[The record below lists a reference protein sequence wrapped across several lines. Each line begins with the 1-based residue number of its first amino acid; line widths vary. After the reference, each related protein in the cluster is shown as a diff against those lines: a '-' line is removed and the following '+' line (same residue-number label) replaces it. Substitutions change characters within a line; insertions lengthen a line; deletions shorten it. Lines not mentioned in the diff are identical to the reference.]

1 MLHIL
6 TRIIKTQLRA
16 SAHKHHTSMIND
28 AISVEEHYETLVEVQ
43 NIITANLQII
53 DDLGI
58 ESAINQLMNVLR
70 KYYNHITQFEEVG
83 LVIADLSKPQLREY
97 LNEIELIELNRR
109 DQEIDE
115 RIVFDRNTDF
125 DFPQEIEY
133 YPIREGIRGVS
144 YMVTGGSRISRG
156 LTLEGLTI
164 SFFMRRAQEPN
175 YDTMLQMAR
184 WCGYRE
190 GYGDLVRII
199 TTPQIFA
206 DYGLINEAEINMRRQ
221 MDLFDHDTDPVESV
235 VWIQEHE
242 GLNVSGKMPLPD
254 FITRITDYQRVVRG
268 EIWTKSPPEL
278 SGSGDCNFEAFFGL
292 FAQIKPELS
301 YQDDERTSHLVAKNV
316 DSIYVHEFLS
326 NYRENIENTELAAFI
341 SSIISEMKNYPR
353 WNIAVATPKDA
364 SNCYFNQNLNH
375 EFKMV
380 RRTPNSRNM
389 IQQVYSKYRES
400 TSIDLVR
407 GQNGSLEK
415 RTTPLVVFYLADN
428 EITNSDNEEIYH
440 GCRYPIPLFGILLPN
455 RSTIVQSMQYVRGH
469 REHNVRRPNLGGRNN
484 E

>member
-6 TRIIKTQLRA
+6 TRIIKSQLRA
-16 SAHKHHTSMIND
+16 SSHKHHTSMIND
-28 AISVEEHYETLVEVQ
+28 AISVDEHYETLVEVQ

-53 DDLGI
+53 NDIGK
-58 ESAINQLMNVLR
+58 ESMIVQLMNVFR
-70 KYYNHITQFEEVG
+70 KYYNNINQLEEIL

-115 RIVFDRNTDF
+115 RIVFHRTTDF
-125 DFPQEIEY
+125 DFPQEVEY
-133 YPIREGIRGVS
+133 YSIRKGIKGVS
-144 YMVTGGSRISRG
+144 YIVTGGSRISRG

-206 DYGLINEAEINMRRQ
+206 DYGSINEAEINMRRQ
-221 MDLFDHDTDPVESV
+221 IDLFDHDTDPVASV
-235 VWIQEHE
+235 VWIQEHQ

-254 FITRITDYQRVVRG
+254 FITRITDYQRVFRG
-268 EIWTKSPPEL
+268 EIWTQKPPEL

-292 FAQIKPELS
+292 FAQIKSELS
-301 YQDDERTSHLVAKNV
+301 YQDEERTSHLVAKNV
-316 DSIYVHEFLS
+316 DSIYIHEFLS
-326 NYRENIENTELAAFI
+326 NYRANIENTELAASI
-341 SSIISEMKNYPR
+341 SSIISEMENYPR
-353 WNIAVATPKDA
+353 WNIAVATPNDDP
-364 SNCYFNQNLNH
+364 NPYFNRNLNH
-375 EFKMV
+375 EFKRV
-380 RRTPNSRNM
+380 RRTPNSRNV
-389 IQQVYSKYRES
+389 IQQVYSNYSES
-400 TSIDLVR
+400 TSIDLDR
-407 GQNGSLEK
+407 DANGVLEE
-415 RTTPLVVFYLADN
+415 RTTPLIVFYLAKN
-428 EITNSDNEEIYH
+428 EITNSDNEEIYP

-455 RSTIVQSMQYVRGH
+455 RNTIVQSRQYVRGH
-469 REHNVRRPNLGGRNN
+469 REHNVRRPDFGGRNN

>member
-6 TRIIKTQLRA
+6 TRIVKSELRA

-28 AISVEEHYETLVEVQ
+28 AISVDEHYETLGEVQ
-43 NIITANLQII
+43 NIINANLQII
-53 DDLGI
+53 DDIGK
-58 ESAINQLMNVLR
+58 ESTINQLMNVLR
-70 KYYNHITQFEEVG
+70 KYYNDINQIEDI
-83 LVIADLSKPQLREY
+83 LSAISDLSKPQLREY

-115 RIVFDRNTDF
+115 RIVFDTNTDF
-125 DFPQEIEY
+125 NFPQEVEY
-133 YPIREGIRGVS
+133 YTVRDGIKGVS
-144 YMVTGGSRISRG
+144 YIVTGGSRISRG

-221 MDLFDHDTDPVESV
+221 IDLFDHNTNPVESV
-235 VWIQEHE
+235 VWIQEHQ

-268 EIWTKSPPEL
+268 EIWTQKPPEL

-292 FAQIKPELS
+292 FAQIKSELS
-301 YQDDERTSHLVAKNV
+301 YQDEERTSHLVAKNV
-316 DSIYVHEFLS
+316 DSIYIHEFLS
-326 NYRENIENTELAAFI
+326 NYRANIENTELAASI
-341 SSIISEMKNYPR
+341 SSILSEMENYPR
-353 WNIAVATPKDA
+353 WNIAVATPNDDPTP
-364 SNCYFNQNLNH
+364 YFNRNLNH
-375 EFKMV
+375 EFKRV
-380 RRTPNSRNM
+380 RRTPNSRNV
-389 IQQVYSKYRES
+389 IQQVYSNYSES

-407 GQNGSLEK
+407 DADGVLEE
-415 RTTPLVVFYLADN
+415 RTTPLIVFYLAKN
-428 EITNSDNEEIYH
+428 EITNSDNEEIYQ

-455 RSTIVQSMQYVRGH
+455 RNTIVQSRQYVRGH
-469 REHNVRRPNLGGRNN
+469 REHNVRRPDFGGRNN

>member
-1 MLHIL
+1 MLHVL
-6 TRIIKTQLRA
+6 TRIIKSELRE

-28 AISVEEHYETLVEVQ
+28 AISVDEHYETLVEIQ
-43 NIITANLQII
+43 NIIATNLYII
-53 DDLGI
+53 DEIGI
-58 ESAINQLMNVLR
+58 ESIVNQLTNVLR
-70 KYYNHITQFEEVG
+70 KYYHDIIQIEE
-83 LVIADLSKPQLREY
+83 IISAISELSNSQLREY
-97 LNEIELIELNRR
+97 MNEIELIELNRR
-109 DQEIDE
+109 DHEIDE
-115 RIVFDRNTDF
+115 RIVFERNVEF
-125 DFPQEIEY
+125 DFPQEVEY
-133 YPIREGIRGVS
+133 YSVREGIRGVS
-144 YMVTGGSRISRG
+144 YIVTGGSRISRG

-199 TTPQIFA
+199 TTPQIFE

-221 MDLFDHDTDPVESV
+221 IDLFDHDTDPVDSV
-235 VWIQEHE
+235 VWIQEHQ

-268 EIWTKSPPEL
+268 EIWTQRPPEL
-278 SGSGDCNFEAFFGL
+278 SGSGDCNFEAFFDL
-292 FAQIKPELS
+292 FAQIKSELS
-301 YQDDERTSHLVAKNV
+301 HHDEKRTSHLVAKNV
-316 DSIYVHEFLS
+316 DSIYIHEFLN
-326 NYRENIENTELAAFI
+326 NYRANIENTELAAAI
-341 SSIISEMKNYPR
+341 SSIISEMRTYPR
-353 WNIAVATPKDA
+353 WNVSVATPTDD
-364 SNCYFNQNLNH
+364 SNSYFNQNLNH

-389 IQQVYSKYRES
+389 IQQVYSNYSES

-407 GQNGSLEK
+407 SENGSLEE
-415 RTTPLVVFYLADN
+415 RTKPLIVFYLADN
-428 EITNSDNEEIYH
+428 EITNSDNDKIYP

-455 RSTIVQSMQYVRGH
+455 RSTIVQSRQYVRGH
-469 REHNVRRPNLGGRNN
+469 REHNVRRPNFGGRNN

>member
-6 TRIIKTQLRA
+6 TRIIKSELRA

-28 AISVEEHYETLVEVQ
+28 AISVDEHYETLGEVQ
-43 NIITANLQII
+43 NIINANLQII
-53 DDLGI
+53 DDIGK
-58 ESAINQLMNVLR
+58 ESMVNQLMNVLR
-70 KYYNHITQFEEVG
+70 KYYNDINQNED
-83 LVIADLSKPQLREY
+83 IALAISDLSKPQLREY

-115 RIVFDRNTDF
+115 RIVFDTNTDF
-125 DFPQEIEY
+125 NFPQEVEY
-133 YPIREGIRGVS
+133 YTVREGIKGVS
-144 YMVTGGSRISRG
+144 YIVTGGSRISRG

-221 MDLFDHDTDPVESV
+221 IDLFDHNTNPVESV
-235 VWIQEHE
+235 VWIQEHQ

-268 EIWTKSPPEL
+268 EIWTQKPPEL
-278 SGSGDCNFEAFFGL
+278 YGSGDCNFEAFFGL
-292 FAQIKPELS
+292 FAQIKSELS
-301 YQDDERTSHLVAKNV
+301 YQDEGRTSHLVAKNV
-316 DSIYVHEFLS
+316 DSIYIHEFLS
-326 NYRENIENTELAAFI
+326 DYRANIKNTELAAFI
-341 SSIISEMKNYPR
+341 SSIISEMENYPR
-353 WNIAVATPKDA
+353 WNIAVATPNDDPHP
-364 SNCYFNQNLNH
+364 YFNRNLNH
-375 EFKMV
+375 EFKRV
-380 RRTPNSRNM
+380 RRTPNSRNV
-389 IQQVYSKYRES
+389 IQQVYSNYSES

-407 GQNGSLEK
+407 DENGILEE
-415 RTTPLVVFYLADN
+415 RTIPLIVFYLARND
-428 EITNSDNEEIYH
+428 ITNSDNEEIYP

-455 RSTIVQSMQYVRGH
+455 RSTIVQSRQYVRGH
-469 REHNVRRPNLGGRNN
+469 REHNVRRPDFGG
-484 E
+484 